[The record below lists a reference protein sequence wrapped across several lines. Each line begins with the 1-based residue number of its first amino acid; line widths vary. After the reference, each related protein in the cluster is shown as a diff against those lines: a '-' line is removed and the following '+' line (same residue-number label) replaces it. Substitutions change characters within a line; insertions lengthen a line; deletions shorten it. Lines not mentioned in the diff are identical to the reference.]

1 MGSSPFARTRRQ
13 RQDFPP
19 LFLFLTVLYLA
30 IILKTECSQTEEDI
44 INMTKSKAKIL
55 VVDDNAGI
63 RSALGILLPLHFS
76 QVEIIPSPN
85 ELISRVGTF
94 GPDAVLLDMN
104 FHRDINTGNEGLY
117 WLSELKSR
125 YPDVQVVLFTAY
137 ADIALAVE
145 GMKRGAADF
154 IVKPWDNDKLINILE
169 NACEKAG
176 RHGSAANRPQ
186 ESKADAPM
194 LWGTGT
200 AMSEIR
206 KTVGKIAMTDASVLI
221 TGENGTGKDVLAR
234 EIHRL
239 SGRSGMPM
247 INVDLGAVPE
257 TLFESE
263 LFGHA
268 KGAFT
273 DAKTDF
279 AGKFEQAQGGTLFLD
294 EIGNIPL
301 HLQSK
306 LLRVLQN
313 RTVTRV
319 GDTRSIPVN
328 IRLVCATNMDLP
340 QMVRDGKFREDLF
353 YRINTVQIHLPPL
366 RERKDEIP
374 RLSEMFLEKFSGQYN
389 RKVSSISDDAL
400 RVLASAPWKG
410 NIRELQNCIEKAVI
424 MSEGETL
431 TASDIMSSGT
441 GPDLHAGPGDCNTP
455 PAAVRDGNGEDTLEM
470 IEERAIR
477 SAMKKYNGNLS
488 MVAKALDI
496 SRPTLYSKL
505 RKYNI

>member
-30 IILKTECSQTEEDI
+30 VILKTECSQTEEDI

-63 RSALGILLPLHFS
+63 RSALGILLPMHFS

-374 RLSEMFLEKFSGQYN
+374 RLAEMFLEKFSGQYN

-400 RVLASAPWKG
+400 RVLVSVPWKG

-431 TASDIMSSGT
+431 TANDIMSSGT

-455 PAAVRDGNGEDTLEM
+455 TAAVRDGNGEDTLEM
-470 IEERAIR
+470 IEEKAIR

>member
-30 IILKTECSQTEEDI
+30 VILKTECSQTEEDI

-94 GPDAVLLDMN
+94 GPDVVLLDMN

-169 NACEKAG
+169 NACGKAG
-176 RHGSAANRPQ
+176 RHGSAASRPQ

-194 LWGTGT
+194 LWGTGA

-206 KTVGKIAMTDASVLI
+206 KTVDKIAMTDASVLI

-247 INVDLGAVPE
+247 ISVDLGAVPE

-374 RLSEMFLEKFSGQYN
+374 RLAEMFLEKFSGQYN

-400 RVLASAPWKG
+400 RVLVSVPWKG

-431 TASDIMSSGT
+431 TANDIMSSGT

-455 PAAVRDGNGEDTLEM
+455 TAAVRDGNGEDTLEM
-470 IEERAIR
+470 IEEKAIR